1 LTTTNLVAATLRPAG
16 NRNEN
21 SRDTFTKYRVCK
33 SLAESMAAS
42 SPDST
47 RLLFCAALGLLMA
60 PGLALLHGGAASR
73 KDTRSAVLVSLATIP
88 LLGIPWLLFGY
99 GVLDP
104 TSRGIPEAL
113 RHVTS
118 WSGAATSLGIASTF
132 SLGAFGLSGSVAACA
147 IMIAAFAGRLTLRAH
162 VTLLLLWSS
171 LVYAPVAHWVWA
183 TDGWLARLGV
193 LDFGG
198 GVPIHLAAGTS
209 SLVCAAFAETNG
221 GVRADARP
229 HPGRVALTLGAVLLS
244 LGCFGSM
251 AGASWVGR
259 GLGDRAFIA
268 TAMGAAGGGLGWLV
282 GEAGRE
288 SGESSGPGVSSG
300 LTVGLAAIAAAGGYV
315 SPLFAFVI
323 GVIAGGSYSGTVSG
337 LALAV
342 LAGSIAIVDGGG
354 HVSPSIAVA
363 IALVAGCVCYAT
375 AIARRRLDGH
385 PSRSAF
391 GVHAL
396 GGLTGI
402 FLTGILAHG
411 VGGAG
416 VRGALFGNVRQLA
429 AQLLCCGAVAI
440 YAGALTLG
448 ILKMLKATIGLG
460 PLGGVRLLEVAA
472 AGSEACVAEEPR
484 GRELYTE

>member
-1 LTTTNLVAATLRPAG
+1 
-16 NRNEN
+16 
-21 SRDTFTKYRVCK
+21 
-33 SLAESMAAS
+33 MAPSAS
-42 SPDST
+42 DST
-47 RLLFCAALGLLMA
+47 RLLLCAALGLLMA
-60 PGLALLHGGAASR
+60 PGLALLHGGADSR
-73 KDTRSAVLVSLATIP
+73 RDSRSAVLVSLATIP
-88 LLGIPWLLFGY
+88 IVGIPWLLFGY

-104 TSRGIPEAL
+104 AGRAIPGAL
-113 RHVTS
+113 GHATS
-118 WSGAATSLGIASTF
+118 WAGAAATAGIASTF

-147 IMIAAFAGRLTLRAH
+147 IMIAAFAGRLTLKAH

-183 TDGWLARLGV
+183 TDGWLSKLGV

-209 SLVCAAFAETNG
+209 SLVCAAFAEG
-221 GVRADARP
+221 HAGADAKP
-229 HPGRVALTLGAVLLS
+229 HPRRIALTLGAALLA

-268 TAMGAAGGGLGWLV
+268 TALGAAGGGLGWLV

-300 LTVGLAAIAAAGGYV
+300 FTVGLAAIAAAGGYV
-315 SPLFAFVI
+315 SPGFAFAI

-354 HVSPSIAVA
+354 HVAPSIAVA
-363 IALVAGCVCYAT
+363 IALAAGCVCYAT
-375 AIARRRLDGH
+375 SIARRRLDGH

-402 FLTGILAHG
+402 LLTGILARG
-411 VGGAG
+411 VNGGG
-416 VRGALFGNVRQLA
+416 VRGALFGNVRQLV
-429 AQLLCCGAVAI
+429 AQLLCCAAVAI

-448 ILKMLKATIGLG
+448 ILKALKATIGLSRFD
-460 PLGGVRLLEVAA
+460 GVRLLEVAA
-472 AGSEACVAEEPR
+472 TGSEACVVEETR
-484 GRELYTE
+484 GPGLYE